1 MAQTDKELLQEL
13 CTQYNVGFDKVEKL
27 LATVKEY
34 QFKDNRRG
42 VYDVLKEIIKSDLKK
57 ATP

>member
-27 LATVKEY
+27 LTTAC
-34 QFKDNRRG
+34 
-42 VYDVLKEIIKSDLKK
+42 LKK
-57 ATP
+57 QL